1 MTYSITSLIRKKRDG
16 GELTDDEILRVVEGA
31 ASGDIPDYQLSAF
44 LMAVY
49 FSGMTARETSQLT
62 VAMAC
67 SGARLDLSAI
77 PMPKVDK
84 HSTGGVGDK
93 VSLIL
98 APVVASFG
106 IAVPMISGR
115 GLGHTGGTADKL
127 ESIPG
132 FRTGLSLGEI
142 RTQIGA
148 IGIAMAAQSSELAPA
163 DRKLYALRDVTATVE
178 SLPLLTASILS
189 KKFAE
194 GLDALVMDVK
204 FGRGAFMRTL
214 EDARLLA
221 ASIAAVC
228 RSSGLPGTIFLTC
241 MDVPL
246 GRRIGNWLEVCEAVR
261 VLRGQEEPPFLMEV
275 ALPLAGACIA
285 AGGKARDL
293 EEGTALAR
301 RAIADGSAYEKFLEL
316 VRRQGGD
323 LRAVEHA
330 AEPAP
335 TEVVMGNSAGYV
347 TAIDSYRL
355 GLIAIELGAGR
366 RTLEDAVAPQAGI
379 VLHRHLGEHLERGE
393 ILCSV
398 VECRAGIKIDPEEVR
413 ACFTVG
419 EAPPEPPEMIA
430 GVEEFSIRD

>member
-1 MTYSITSLIRKKRDG
+1 MTHSITNLIRKKRDG

-49 FSGMTARETSQLT
+49 FSGMTERETSQLT

-98 APVVASFG
+98 APVVASLG
-106 IAVPMISGR
+106 IAVPMICGR

-132 FRTGLSLGEI
+132 FRTALSLGEI
-142 RTQIGA
+142 RAQIGA

-214 EDARLLA
+214 EDARRLA
-221 ASIAAVC
+221 ASIASVC
-228 RSSGLPGTIFLTC
+228 RASGLPGTTFLTC

-246 GRRIGNWLEVCEAVR
+246 GRRIGNWLEVCESVR
-261 VLRGQEEPPFLMEV
+261 ALRGEEEPPFLMEV
-275 ALPLAGACIA
+275 ALRLAGACIA
-285 AGGKARDL
+285 AGGKAGDL

-335 TEVVMGNSAGYV
+335 TEVVMGDRSGYV

-366 RTLEDAVAPQAGI
+366 RTLDDAIAPQAGI
-379 VLHRHLGEHLERGE
+379 ILHRHLGEHLERGE

-398 VECRAGIKIDPEEVR
+398 VECRAGIKIDPAEVR
-413 ACFTVG
+413 ACFTIG
-419 EAPPEPPEMIA
+419 EAPPELPEMIA
-430 GVEEFSIRD
+430 GVEEIRL